1 MSKQKE
7 RKENQND
14 QISVDFL
21 VKRNKYAYVNI

>member
-21 VKRNKYAYVNI
+21 VKQNKYAYVNI